1 MLQGSSNG
9 TPLAEHC
16 VSNARRKGD
25 RFASICTAVPIE
37 TTQQIAKNSRQFYLR
52 RSCSPNQVSQWRRYV
67 MQSNRSHFARGRNRS
82 WSCNEPS
89 IVALSQSMSIVVCY
103 CLHNCLSSNSIG
115 LKMNFQAITKNSFE
129 KGIQRLLGL
138 TIVAK
143 VDRHSAKFKR
153 IP

>member
-1 MLQGSSNG
+1 MVHHWQSIVYPVQGVRGIGSPQSPALCRLRPPSKLQRILN
-9 TPLAEHC
+9 
-16 VSNARRKGD
+16 
-25 RFASICTAVPIE
+25 RFPG
-37 TTQQIAKNSRQFYLR
+37 
-52 RSCSPNQVSQWRRYV
+52 RSCSSNQFTQYCGCSQWISIDRILLADA
-67 MQSNRSHFARGRNRS
+67 STLDLLK
-82 WSCNEPS
+82 PS
-89 IVALSQSMSIVVCY
+89 IVAHSQSMSIVVCY
-103 CLHNCLSSNSIG
+103 CVRKCLSSNSIG